1 MENFESDISQIIDR
15 SENNTFIAQS
25 YTDIKPLHRSS
36 KGAFELFRANH
47 FGKWVVLKALKDDY
61 RSDPFFET
69 ILQKEF
75 RLGHQISHKGIVDT
89 IDFINL
95 PEIGNA
101 IVLEYINGATLR
113 EYIEENAPLSIDEC
127 KRIVYETLEAVKH
140 LHNNKVIH
148 RDLKPE
154 NIMIERNTGSVKI
167 IDLGCADASDYN
179 VIKGPAGTRHYA
191 APEQLTTGGKIDVR
205 ADIYAIGKIILYIVS
220 ANNIKWRKAIKIAK
234 KCTEE
239 NPTDRYSSVVELLR
253 ALNMTPKRQNII
265 FAAAAI
271 ITIIIASVIIFRREQ
286 VAPVS
291 TPISTQ
297 LGNIDTIYIAPT
309 LTNQKIADSIYNS
322 KATII
327 KEKLDAKHNSTY
339 PQLEHTDNIN
349 DKAKYIAPI
358 RTNQEIADS
367 IYNSKAII
375 IKEELDAKL
384 NVAYTQLEHA
394 DNVYDMAEFEPQ
406 IDELL
411 PGFLDSTRKELSQY
425 STEEILESYI
435 SNLNK
440 QFYEIRYNYRITHL
454 RTHLK
459 NLFYN
464 LGDSAGFKTFDE
476 LFLTKQGYK

>member
-75 RLGHQISHKGIVDT
+75 RLGHQISHKGIVET

-113 EYIEENAPLSIDEC
+113 EYIEDNTPLSIDEC

-205 ADIYAIGKIILYIVS
+205 ADIYAIGKIILDLVS
-220 ANNIKWRKAIKIAK
+220 ETEIKWRKAIKIAN
-234 KCTEE
+234 KCTEA
-239 NPTDRYSSVVELLR
+239 NPTDRYNSVAELLR
-253 ALNMTPKRQNII
+253 ALNKTPKRQNII
-265 FAAAAI
+265 YAAAAI

-309 LTNQKIADSIYNS
+309 LTNQEIADSIYNS

-327 KEKLDAKHNSTY
+327 KE
-339 PQLEHTDNIN
+339 
-349 DKAKYIAPI
+349 
-358 RTNQEIADS
+358 
-367 IYNSKAII
+367 
-375 IKEELDAKL
+375 ELDAKL
-384 NVAYTQLEHA
+384 NVAYSQLEHA

-435 SNLNK
+435 SNLNQ

-464 LGDSAGFKTFDE
+464 LGDSTGFKTME

>member
-15 SENNTFIAQS
+15 SENNSFIAQS

-47 FGKWVVLKALKDDY
+47 FGKWVVLKALKDEY
-61 RSDPFFET
+61 RNDPLFET

-75 RLGHQISHKGIVDT
+75 RLGHQISHKGIVET

-95 PEIGNA
+95 PQIGNA

-113 EYIEENAPLSIDEC
+113 EYIEENAPLSVNEC
-127 KRIVYETLEAVKH
+127 KRIVNEILDAVEH
-140 LHNNKVIH
+140 LHNYKVIH

-205 ADIYAIGKIILYIVS
+205 ADIYAIGKIILDIVS

-239 NPTDRYSSVVELLR
+239 NPTDRYSSVPELLR
-253 ALNMTPKRQNII
+253 ALNKTPKRQNII
-265 FAAAAI
+265 FATAAI

-309 LTNQKIADSIYNS
+309 LTNQEIADSIYNS

-327 KEKLDAKHNSTY
+327 KE
-339 PQLEHTDNIN
+339 
-349 DKAKYIAPI
+349 
-358 RTNQEIADS
+358 
-367 IYNSKAII
+367 
-375 IKEELDAKL
+375 ELDAKL
-384 NVAYTQLEHA
+384 NVAYSQLEHA

-435 SNLNK
+435 SNLNQ

-464 LGDSAGFKTFDE
+464 LGDSAGFKTME